1 MPLSTYFPAT
11 KLTVLALAG
20 TLLSSCSHAT
30 PETTTTPVAATTAAA
45 ADAAPRSYG
54 TRADSLDGM
63 QGHHFGEP
71 LSNFPKLVLVTK
83 EDAKGVRVYQMPAAQ
98 ERGWF
103 GKHAKDFTTFYQ
115 FQDGKFAAFQA
126 VTTGI
131 GANRTAMRQ
140 EARFLFGPGKDR
152 NDQMS
157 GLDWEGE
164 RVMVQYYEKLT
175 FPVQCWLEVYSKPLV
190 AEQQAKQQA
199 QLRADNALGKP

>member
-1 MPLSTYFPAT
+1 MPLSTRLPIT
-11 KLTVLALAG
+11 TLTILALAG
-20 TLLSSCSHAT
+20 TLLSSCSHAA
-30 PETTTTPVAATTAAA
+30 PETATDAAVAATSPAPRT
-45 ADAAPRSYG
+45 APRSYG

-71 LSNFPKLVLVTK
+71 LSNFPHLVLLRK
-83 EDAKGVRVYQMPAAQ
+83 EDEQGLRVYRMPGAQ

-103 GKHAKDFTTFYQ
+103 GKHAKDFTTYYQ

-131 GANRTAMRQ
+131 GASRTAMRQ

-152 NDQMS
+152 HDQLS
-157 GLDWEGE
+157 GLDWEGA

-190 AEQQAKQQA
+190 AMQRAKEQA
-199 QLRADNALGKP
+199 QLQAENTLDNK